1 MCEWVPKSKAM
12 AFSIRNNFNFSFIAD
27 ISEVGHPDHGEEK
40 PSHKD
45 VK

>member
-1 MCEWVPKSKAM
+1 MDEYPNQRRWLSPLE
-12 AFSIRNNFNFSFIAD
+12 IINFSFIAG